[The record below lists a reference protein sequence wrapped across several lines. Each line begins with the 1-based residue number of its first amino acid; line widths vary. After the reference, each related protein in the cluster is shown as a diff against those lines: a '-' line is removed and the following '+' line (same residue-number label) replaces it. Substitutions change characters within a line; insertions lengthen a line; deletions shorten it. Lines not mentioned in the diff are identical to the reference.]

1 MEASAGTTRV
11 LVVAYRTAATPA
23 LLNAVRERA
32 ERGPC
37 SFTLV
42 VPRPY
47 FDPDTE
53 EAAATIELAVPLLE
67 EQAGGHVD
75 AIVGDTDPLAA
86 VRDALE
92 AERYDEVIVSTL
104 PRRVSRWLRVD
115 LPHRVEKLGVP
126 VTTIVARQAARTL
139 TGA

>member
-37 SFTLV
+37 SFTLL

>member
-1 MEASAGTTRV
+1 MEASAATARV

-37 SFTLV
+37 SFTLL

-75 AIVGDTDPLAA
+75 AMVGDTDPLKA